1 MPITWPDVVAIAPE
15 CAGVEL
21 ASQAAILAM
30 VGRQVGD
37 PEVWGSYQD
46 DAAKYL
52 AAHYATLARSR
63 GKGQITAE
71 AVGSVSRSYGDQ
83 TGLAGTLGTTS
94 YGTEYFRLARLTT
107 AALGDVF

>member
-1 MPITWPDVVAIAPE
+1 MSITWPDVVAIAPE
-15 CAGVEL
+15 CASVEP
-21 ASQAAILAM
+21 ASQTAILAM
-30 VGRQVGD
+30 VDRQLD
-37 PEVWGSYQD
+37 PDTWGSYFD
-46 DAAKYL
+46 DGSKYL

-63 GKGQITAE
+63 GKGPVTAE

-94 YGTEYFRLARLTT
+94 YGTEYFRLVRLTT

>member
-1 MPITWPDVVAIAPE
+1 MPIAWPDVVAIAPE
-15 CAGVEL
+15 CASAEP
-21 ASQAAILAM
+21 AAQTAILAM
-30 VGRQVGD
+30 VDRQLD
-37 PEVWGSYQD
+37 PDTWGSYLD
-46 DAAKYL
+46 DGAKYL

-63 GKGQITAE
+63 GKGPVTAE

-94 YGTEYFRLARLTT
+94 YGTEYFRLVRLTT